1 MGAMKEILSRERMK
15 ARSKANFSK
24 HGIRAA
30 GTITESNIGK
40 DLMLIHKELRATVLP
55 KAVDAISTIVRKRAV
70 EKLKLGGG
78 PSSIGMSVKTGTRG
92 VLTQG
97 RNGPYMKGGWSRKV
111 LAKRGADKP
120 SMARNGGKNGK
131 YGIITKTSKRRGGGY
146 GITGPVYG
154 FDDKQNSR
162 TGHNHAHTLEFG
174 AKGHKK
180 WGKKRGRPLPERP
193 FLGPAAQE
201 TLSNQKAKLKTLLR
215 KWGREG

>member
-1 MGAMKEILSRERMK
+1 MGAMKNILSRNNRMK
-15 ARSKANFSK
+15 GNKAKTSKMGVN
-24 HGIRAA
+24 AA
-30 GTITESNIGK
+30 GTITETDLGR
-40 DLMLIHKELRATVLP
+40 DLMLINEELRGTVFP
-55 KAVDAISTIVRKRAV
+55 KAVDMMSTLVRKQAV
-70 EKLKLGGG
+70 QNLKLGGG
-78 PSSIGMSVKTGTRG
+78 AGSVGMSIKTGTRG

-97 RNGPYMKGGWSRKV
+97 ANGPYMKGGWSRKV

-131 YGIITKTSKRRGGGY
+131 FGIITKTSKRRGGGW

-154 FDDKQNSR
+154 FDDKSNSR

-180 WGKKRGRPLPERP
+180 WGKKVGKPLPPRP
-193 FLGPAAQE
+193 FLGPAADQ
-201 TLSNQKAKLKTLLR
+201 TRGRQIMKLKTLLR